1 MVHIGIIPDG
11 NRRWCKKN
19 NLDVNDLVKH
29 WSNII
34 IENIYNNKKKRMS
47 KYLKD
52 ITEVS
57 FYVCSI
63 DNINRNDNTKFIIY
77 DFIRLIYNSYKD
89 PKKLLKEHNI
99 EYSEEDYQ
107 ICQEYLK
114 ELNYNFIGEIELLPK
129 DIQNIIKE
137 LTQNNNPQNKF
148 ILNLA
153 IAYDYNK
160 DLLNFERTDFKNYD
174 RKQSDIDL
182 IFRSGGEYRTSGFF
196 PTKTLYSE
204 LFFLK
209 KLWPEIT
216 IDDFINVMKKFQ
228 KRNRRFGK

>member
-34 IENIYNNKKKRMS
+34 IDAIYNNKKKRIS

-129 DIQNIIKE
+129 DIQNIINE
-137 LTQNNNPQNKF
+137 LTQNNNTQNKF

>member
-34 IENIYNNKKKRMS
+34 IDAIYNNKKKRIS

-129 DIQNIIKE
+129 DIQNIINE
-137 LTQNNNPQNKF
+137 LTQNNNTQNKF

-160 DLLNFERTDFKNYD
+160 DLLNFEKSDFKNYD

>member
-19 NLDVNDLVKH
+19 NLDVNNLVKH

-114 ELNYNFIGEIELLPK
+114 ELNYNFIGEIELLPE
-129 DIQNIIKE
+129 DIQNIINE

-148 ILNLA
+148 ILN
-153 IAYDYNK
+153 
-160 DLLNFERTDFKNYD
+160 
-174 RKQSDIDL
+174 
-182 IFRSGGEYRTSGFF
+182 
-196 PTKTLYSE
+196 
-204 LFFLK
+204 
-209 KLWPEIT
+209 
-216 IDDFINVMKKFQ
+216 
-228 KRNRRFGK
+228 